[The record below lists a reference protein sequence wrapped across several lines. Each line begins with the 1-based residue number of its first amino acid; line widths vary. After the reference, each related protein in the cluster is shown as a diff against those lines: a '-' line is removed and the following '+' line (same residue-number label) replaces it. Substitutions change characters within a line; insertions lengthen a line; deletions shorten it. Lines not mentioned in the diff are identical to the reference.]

1 MTEPLT
7 QGEPPGLDGRGHAQ
21 PAQAIHLP
29 SATVERPNLAL
40 IGFSTT
46 GKSTVARLLA
56 DELGWYSADTDQLI
70 VATAGRSIHDIFRRD
85 GERVFRAR
93 EAAVLA
99 AVLAGFRT
107 VIATGGGSVTAPD
120 NLNRLRQRA
129 WTVCLTARP
138 TTILKRLQTAAPSE
152 PRPLLDAPDPL
163 ARIEA
168 LLAQRQAVYASA
180 DFMVETDRRT
190 PEQVAGVILDWL
202 SFSRG

>member
-1 MTEPLT
+1 MTDPLH
-7 QGEPPGLDGRGHAQ
+7 EPPGLDGQGHAQ
-21 PAQAIHLP
+21 PAGAVHLP
-29 SATVERPNLAL
+29 SVTVERPNLAL

-70 VATAGRSIHDIFRRD
+70 VATAGRPIHDIFRRD
-85 GERVFRAR
+85 GERAFRAR

-99 AVLAGFRT
+99 AVLAGFQT
-107 VIATGGGSVTAPD
+107 VIATGGGIVTKPD
-120 NLNRLRQRA
+120 NLDRLRQRA

-138 TTILKRLQTAAPSE
+138 ATILERLQTAGPSE

-168 LLAQRQAVYASA
+168 LLAQRQAVYAQA
-180 DFMVETDRRT
+180 DFTVETDRRT
-190 PEQVAGVILDWL
+190 PEQVAGVILKWL

>member
-1 MTEPLT
+1 MHSLP
-7 QGEPPGLDGRGHAQ
+7 GSAVGLDGKGHSQ
-21 PAQAIHLP
+21 PAAAVHLP
-29 SATVERPNLAL
+29 EATVERPNLAL

-56 DELGWYSADTDQLI
+56 DALGWYSADTDQLI
-70 VATAGRSIHDIFRRD
+70 VATAGRPIHDIFRRE
-85 GERVFRAR
+85 GEGAFRAR

-99 AVLAGFRT
+99 AVLAGCQT
-107 VIATGGGSVTAPD
+107 VIATGGGIVTAPD
-120 NLNRLRQRA
+120 NVNRLRERA

-138 TTILKRLQTAAPSE
+138 TTILQRLQRAAPSE

-168 LLAQRQAVYASA
+168 LLAQRQEVYGLA
-180 DFMVETDRRT
+180 DFTVETDRRT
-190 PEQVAGVILDWL
+190 PEQVAEVILDWL

>member
-1 MTEPLT
+1 MTNPFSSDSSV
-7 QGEPPGLDGRGHAQ
+7 GLDGKGPAP
-21 PAQAIHLP
+21 PAQAVHLP

-56 DELGWYSADTDQLI
+56 DQLGWYSADTDQLI
-70 VATAGRSIHDIFRRD
+70 VATTGRPIHDIFRRE
-85 GERVFRAR
+85 GEGAFRAR

-99 AVLAGFRT
+99 AVLAGGRT
-107 VIATGGGSVTAPD
+107 VIATGGGVVTIPD
-120 NLNRLRQRA
+120 NFDRLRHRA
-129 WTVCLTARP
+129 WTVCLTARAA
-138 TTILKRLQTAAPSE
+138 TILSRLRVAAPSE
-152 PRPLLDAPDPL
+152 PRPLLDGPDPL

-168 LLAQRQAVYASA
+168 LLAQRHAAYSQA